1 MQTSKFKKQYAYTER
16 DKEILKGSRVVGWL
30 ADLDREFALHHTD
43 PKTQKSY
50 RRVIIR
56 FILWKI
62 GSGCMDSLDDAVR
75 NYLTMRAEKDKISA
89 STQNVD
95 FNALRFFVL
104 KVLKK
109 EMGQIDAARAKK
121 SEHVYVILSRD
132 EVTALLDKAKGVYR
146 RIIAIMY
153 GCGLRVEVDCL
164 ELRVKDVNFG
174 TGKLDIHDSKHGTS
188 RTVPIPKTMIQDLH
202 EQIAEVK
209 RLHNQDLAEGWGAV
223 ALPNALAKK
232 YPGYAKELGWQ
243 YLFPATTRWINNE
256 TGQQG
261 RHHIHVTA
269 VQEAFRSARLAAGI
283 TRPATPHCL
292 RHTYATHSLENGMDI
307 RTLQK
312 RLGHNNV
319 KTTMVYTQYTQSDSE
334 ISPLDYLA
342 GQAGDALPVRLAEDV
357 RRWLVGHAARLGL
370 TLEEDAKQ
378 ILAMAAQ
385 GGIG

>member
-1 MQTSKFKKQYAYTER
+1 MQPTKFKKQYSYTAR
-16 DKEILKGSRVVGWL
+16 DNEILKGSRVVGWM

-62 GSGCMDSLDDAVR
+62 GTGCMAPLDDAVR

-109 EMGQIDAARAKK
+109 EMGKIEAARAKK
-121 SEHVYVILSRD
+121 HEHIYVILSRD
-132 EVTALLDKAKGVYR
+132 EVADLLNRSQGVYK
-146 RIIAIMY
+146 RINGLMY

-188 RTVPIPKTMIQDLH
+188 RTVPIPKTMIEELRL
-202 EQIAEVK
+202 QIAEVK
-209 RLHNQDLAEGWGAV
+209 RLHDQDLAEGWGAV
-223 ALPNALAKK
+223 NLPNALAKK
-232 YPGYAKELGWQ
+232 YPGYAKEPGWQ
-243 YLFPATTRWINNE
+243 YLFPAMSRYTTPD
-256 TGQQG
+256 GKQG
-261 RHHIHVTA
+261 RYHIHVTA

-312 RLGHNNV
+312 RLGHGTV
-319 KTTMVYTQYTQSDSE
+319 KTTMVYTQYTQVDSE

-342 GQAGDALPVRLAEDV
+342 GLTGDALPVRLAEDV
-357 RRWLVGHAARLGL
+357 RRWLLTHAGRLGL
-370 TLEEDAKQ
+370 TPSEDASQ
-378 ILAMAAQ
+378 ILTLAAH
-385 GGIG
+385 GGL